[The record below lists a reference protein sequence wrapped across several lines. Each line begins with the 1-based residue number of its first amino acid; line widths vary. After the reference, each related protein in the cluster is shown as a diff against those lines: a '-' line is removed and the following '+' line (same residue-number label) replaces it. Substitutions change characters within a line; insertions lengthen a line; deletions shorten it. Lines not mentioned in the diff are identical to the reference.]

1 MDKSTKTRDAAA
13 GITTKRSSKWPA
25 LENKFLKEHSTCA
38 ACGSSN
44 RLNVHH
50 MKPFHLHPESELE
63 PTNLITLC
71 MNKTTECHI
80 KLGHGGDFKAY
91 NPYVEEDVAEVKKNI
106 KVLNEVAT
114 TARARRLFE

>member
-1 MDKSTKTRDAAA
+1 MDKTTKIRDAAA

-25 LENKFLKEHSTCA
+25 LEKKFLKENPACA
-38 ACGSSN
+38 ACGSLTD
-44 RLNVHH
+44 LNVHH
-50 MKPFHLHPESELE
+50 MKPFHLHPELELE

-71 MNKTTECHI
+71 MGKTTECHI

-91 NPYVEEDVAEVKKNI
+91 NPNVEEDVAEVKKNI

-114 TARARRLFE
+114 TARANRLFE